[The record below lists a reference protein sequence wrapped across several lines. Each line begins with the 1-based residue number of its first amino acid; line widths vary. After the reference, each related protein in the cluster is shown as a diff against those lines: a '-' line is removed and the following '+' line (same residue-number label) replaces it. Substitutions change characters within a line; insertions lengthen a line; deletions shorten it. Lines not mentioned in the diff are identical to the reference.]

1 MTATVTPQDQTQ
13 TPNDEPPTNGPK
25 KGMPAPIKALLKPL
39 LYLSIG
45 LHGLLLLAPL
55 PSNQKLEIPDEKDTA
70 IKITQLPPAKPSP
83 KLSQPETKSDSN
95 TSGSDTA
102 AADTGSS
109 ASSDTGS
116 DTTDYSSSDDGGSGS
131 FTSLSSVAATPPKTY
146 SGSFADFPVYSPS
159 EKGCYGRPDCQ
170 TVKGTPIDTVDKYFE
185 KALKEKD
192 FGVEVV
198 RSEPTVKI
206 YKLKGGLEQR
216 YLSILA
222 DGANTLYVLSARPVN
237 DLPSLKESA
246 ALFTEQPAATSTA
259 SPSPG
264 TGGTQTASGQTSIN
278 ISASSTS
285 TEPLV
290 DIPEELFTLLDDLIP
305 AVPAP
310 DKLPDE
316 YSDAKPAY
324 FAQPNL
330 FYKVPVA
337 TSPGQ
342 QQASTSTFASD
353 AEPLPGLEKAVYI
366 LDIAPEKFYTDSLEQ
381 KLKPIFV
388 SVEKVGEHGGGA
400 LYEMKQA
407 KDKPL
412 YLNLLPLQKHPT
424 GREGTIVVLW
434 TRDPRPPATSVTGKP
449 IPVPAP
455 SPSPSPTSSTN

>member
-13 TPNDEPPTNGPK
+13 TPNNEPPTSGPK
-25 KGMPAPIKALLKPL
+25 RGMPAPVKALIKPL
-39 LYLSIG
+39 LFASIG

-83 KLSQPETKSDSN
+83 KLSQPETKSDSDA
-95 TSGSDTA
+95 SGSDTA
-102 AADTGSS
+102 AASTGSD
-109 ASSDTGS
+109 AGS
-116 DTTDYSSSDDGGSGS
+116 DTTDYSSSDDTGSSSS
-131 FTSLSSVAATPPKTY
+131 FTSFSPVVAATPPKTY
-146 SGSFADFPVYSPS
+146 SGSFADFPNYTPA

-170 TVKGTPIDTVDKYFE
+170 TVKATSIDTVDKYFE

-192 FGVEVV
+192 FGVEVI

-216 YLSILA
+216 YLSILS
-222 DGANTLYVLSARPVN
+222 DGADTLYVLSARPVN
-237 DLPSLKESA
+237 DLPSLKESG
-246 ALFTEQPAATSTA
+246 ALFTEQPTTTPTA
-259 SPSPG
+259 SPSANAG
-264 TGGTQTASGQTSIN
+264 SASGQASIN

-330 FYKVPVA
+330 FYKTPVV

-342 QQASTSTFASD
+342 QQASTGTFAPD

-381 KLKPIFV
+381 KLQPIFV
-388 SVEKVGEHGGGA
+388 SVEKVGEYGGGA

-407 KDKPL
+407 KDRPL

-455 SPSPSPTSSTN
+455 SPSPSPTSSIN